1 MSEGFSIEEMSLGQT
16 ASMSKTVTEA
26 DIVLFAGI
34 TGDFNPAHIDEEYA
48 QNSMFKGRIAHG
60 MLSAGFISATL
71 AMKLPGPGT
80 IYLSQNMKFKAPV
93 RIGDTVKTTVTV
105 TDINID
111 KKIVKLD
118 NVCSVAGKPVV
129 TGDCTMMKP

>member
-118 NVCSVAGKPVV
+118 TVCSVAGKPVV